1 MRSNKGLGRHAARAK
16 RLEQKQEELET
27 PKSLSIY
34 HVVLAHRFA
43 TKPDFRKGNNKV
55 VVSDAEVRAAAKT
68 KSGRPMTARNRRKVA
83 AKLLAEK
90 ESV

>member
-1 MRSNKGLGRHAARAK
+1 MRSNKGLGRKAARAK
-16 RLEQKQEELET
+16 RLEQEKKDSEA
-27 PKSLSIY
+27 PKSPSVY

-43 TKPDFRKGNNKV
+43 TKPDFRKGSGKV
-55 VVSDAEVRAAAKT
+55 VVSAADVRAAAKT
-68 KSGRPMTARNRRKVA
+68 KSGRPMTARNRRKVT